1 MRTKKRTK
9 PAREGDMIIEG
20 PMLLVV
26 AFGILVAIWAIVLYG
41 STFFGPKTD

>member
-1 MRTKKRTK
+1 MT
-9 PAREGDMIIEG
+9 PAREGDMIVEG
-20 PMLLVV
+20 PMLLVI